1 MDQKGEYDQREKN
14 MVFLNLML
22 AAFVEDVVK
31 GCAAKRDDVADQTK
45 LVGEVK
51 DDILRIMKKRF
62 PGNRLAC
69 RKNKDCAPDGQCNSG
84 VCVYG
89 LPGFTWP

>member
-1 MDQKGEYDQREKN
+1 MDQKGKYDQREKN

-22 AAFVEDVVK
+22 AAFVQEVVK
-31 GCAAKRDDVADQTK
+31 GCAAKRDNAADQTQ
-45 LVGEVK
+45 LIRDFK

-62 PGNRLAC
+62 PDNRLGC
-69 RKNKDCAPDGQCNSG
+69 KSNSDCPGGRCEDG
-84 VCVYG
+84 VCVYD

>member
-22 AAFVEDVVK
+22 ARFVEEVVR
-31 GCAAKRDDVADQTK
+31 GCAAKRDNAEDQTE
-45 LVGEVK
+45 LVQFVK
-51 DDILRIMKKRF
+51 EGILKIMGRF
-62 PGNRLAC
+62 PGNSLAC
-69 RKNKDCAPDGQCNSG
+69 SKDKDCPGGQCRDG

-89 LPGFTWP
+89 LSGFTWP